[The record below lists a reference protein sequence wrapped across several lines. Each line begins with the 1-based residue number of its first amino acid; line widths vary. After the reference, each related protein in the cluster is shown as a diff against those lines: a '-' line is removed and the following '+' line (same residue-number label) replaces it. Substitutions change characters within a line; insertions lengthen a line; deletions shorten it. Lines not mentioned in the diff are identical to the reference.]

1 MMTQREALME
11 AVRRW
16 GKNAAVHRAK
26 RSAKGPRGTIYV
38 GTHRVGVIRLG
49 LFFSIQGEGSSWE
62 EAFAKAD
69 KKESA
74 EW

>member
-1 MMTQREALME
+1 MTQREALTE
-11 AVRRW
+11 AVRRR
-16 GKNAAVHRAK
+16 GKNATIKRVK
-26 RSAKGPRGTIYV
+26 RSAKGPHGTVYV

-49 LFFSIQGEGSSWE
+49 LFFSVEGDGSSWE

-74 EW
+74 RW